1 MITNML
7 FSFIL
12 ITLSILC
19 YYLYEALWLKPEKL
33 RNKLRNQGIMG
44 QPPSFLSGNVSDMMR
59 IKSMAAVSSNNQSS
73 SSLSFTD
80 DYMTS
85 LFPHFEQWRKEY
97 GTVFT
102 YATGNVQHLYVGDP
116 YLVKEISLCQT
127 WALGKPLYLHKEIGP
142 LFGNGV
148 VRSNGKIWAHQRK
161 TIAPEFFTD
170 KVKGM
175 VGIMVAS
182 TVPVL
187 RLWEDEIE
195 KQGGIAELRVDI
207 DLTNISA
214 DIISKACFGSS
225 FSKGKVIFSKL
236 RDLVKAM
243 SQTGLLVKIPALR
256 YLPTKNNR
264 EVWRLVKEIRK
275 LILKVAENRR
285 QESIPERDL
294 LHMIL
299 EGANN
304 LGEETANDF
313 IVDNCKNI
321 YIAGDETVASV
332 ATWALLFLA
341 SHPQWQTLAREEVLQ
356 LVPEGCLPDAEM
368 LHKMKIL
375 TMVLQETLRLM
386 PPTSLIARE
395 VFDDVQFGDIIN
407 IPEGINFWI
416 PISTLH
422 RNLEIWGPDANEFK
436 PERFV
441 NGILG
446 ATKVPH
452 AYIMFGL
459 GPRTCLGQKFAIA
472 ELKIMISLILSKFC
486 FSSSPNYKHAP
497 AFTIVIVPKHGLQLL
512 VKKFSRNCK
521 E

>member
-7 FSFIL
+7 FSWIL

-19 YYLYEALWLKPEKL
+19 FHVYKVLWLNPEKL
-33 RNKLRNQGIMG
+33 RIKLRNQGIMG
-44 QPPSFLSGNVSDMMR
+44 PPPSFLSGNVSDMMR
-59 IKSMAAVSSNNQSS
+59 IKSSKNQTSSS

-97 GTVFT
+97 GAIFM

-116 YLVKEISLCQT
+116 CLVKEISLCQT
-127 WALGKPLYLHKEIGP
+127 WALGKPLYLHKEIGA

-148 VRSNGKIWAHQRK
+148 VRSNGQIWAHQRK
-161 TIAPEFFTD
+161 TIAPEFFID

-175 VGIMVAS
+175 VGIMVDS

-187 RLWEDEIE
+187 RSWEDEIE
-195 KQGGIAELRVDI
+195 KQGGIAELRVDM

-225 FSKGKVIFSKL
+225 YSKGKVIFLKL
-236 RDLVKAM
+236 RELIKAM
-243 SQTGLLVKIPALR
+243 SKTGLLVKTPVLR

-264 EVWRLVKEIRK
+264 EVRRLVKEIHK
-275 LILKVAENRR
+275 LILNVAKNRR
-285 QESIPERDL
+285 QESIAGKDL
-294 LHMIL
+294 LQMIL

-304 LGEETANDF
+304 LGEETAEDF

-321 YIAGDETVASV
+321 YIAGHETVASV
-332 ATWALLFLA
+332 ATWALFFLA
-341 SHPQWQTLAREEVLQ
+341 WHPEWQTRARDEVLQ
-356 LVPEGCLPDAEM
+356 LVPEGCLLDGEM
-368 LHKMKIL
+368 LHKMKII
-375 TMVLQETLRLM
+375 TMVVQETLRLM
-386 PPTSLIARE
+386 PPTTLIARE
-395 VFDDVQFGDIIN
+395 AFEDMQFGDIIN
-407 IPEGINFWI
+407 IPKGINFWI

-422 RNLEIWGPDANEFK
+422 RNSEIWGADANEFK
-436 PERFV
+436 PERFAH
-441 NGILG
+441 GILG

-452 AYIMFGL
+452 AYIPFGI
-459 GPRTCLGQKFAIA
+459 GPRNCLGQKFAIA

-486 FSSSPNYKHAP
+486 FSLSPNYKHSP
-497 AFTIVIVPKHGLQLL
+497 TFTIVVVPKHGMQLL
-512 VKKFSRNCK
+512 VKKLSRKCQ

>member
-12 ITLSILC
+12 ITLSISC

-33 RNKLRNQGIMG
+33 RNKLRNQGMMG
-44 QPPSFLSGNVSDMMR
+44 PPPSFLSGNVSDMMR
-59 IKSMAAVSSNNQSS
+59 IKSMAAVSSDNQS
-73 SSLSFTD
+73 TI
-80 DYMTS
+80 
-85 LFPHFEQWRKEY
+85 
-97 GTVFT
+97 FT

-116 YLVKEISLCQT
+116 NLVKEISLCQT

-148 VRSNGKIWAHQRK
+148 VRSNGQIWAHQRR

-175 VGIMVAS
+175 VGIMADS

-207 DLTNISA
+207 DLTNVSA

-225 FSKGKVIFSKL
+225 YSKGRVIFLKL
-236 RDLVKAM
+236 RELVKAM
-243 SQTGLLVKIPALR
+243 SKTGLLVKIPALR

-275 LILKVAENRR
+275 LILNVAKKRR
-285 QESIPERDL
+285 QESK
-294 LHMIL
+294 
-299 EGANN
+299 
-304 LGEETANDF
+304 TANDF
-313 IVDNCKNI
+313 IADNCKNI
-321 YIAGDETVASV
+321 YIAGHETVASV

-356 LVPEGCLPDAEM
+356 LVPEGCLRDAEM

-375 TMVLQETLRLM
+375 TMVVQETLCLM
-386 PPTSLIARE
+386 PPTSLMARE
-395 VFDDVQFGDIIN
+395 VFEDMQFGDIIN
-407 IPEGINFWI
+407 IPKGINFWI

-422 RNLEIWGPDANEFK
+422 RNPEIWGPDANDFK
-436 PERFV
+436 PERFA

-446 ATKVPH
+446 ATKVPY
-452 AYIMFGL
+452 AYIPFGL

-472 ELKIMISLILSKFC
+472 ELKIIISLILSKFC
-486 FSSSPNYKHAP
+486 FALSPNYKHAP